1 MVDAE
6 LTPDTHHRSSKMLA
20 GNRIIAR
27 VSHNATMHPL
37 EETHIQW
44 PTQLSKS

>member
-1 MVDAE
+1 MVGAE

-27 VSHNATMHPL
+27 VSHNTTIHPL

-44 PTQLSKS
+44 PTELSKS